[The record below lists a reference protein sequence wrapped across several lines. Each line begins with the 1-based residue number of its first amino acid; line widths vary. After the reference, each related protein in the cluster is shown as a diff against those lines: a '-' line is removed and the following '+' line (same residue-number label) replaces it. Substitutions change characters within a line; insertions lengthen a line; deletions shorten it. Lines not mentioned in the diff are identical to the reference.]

1 MNQYFQPKCMPESDA
16 PFTQVVIDDTYAH
29 LAGIVAADFAEGQSV
44 LGDVKNETLAVMTM
58 VGNILTEL
66 DLSFAQV
73 VRTDVHLASLDDFD
87 AMDAAYK
94 SFFEPGKYPA
104 RTTTESRRLF
114 GDSLVEVTCMAR
126 LSATQTKPQA

>member
-1 MNQYFQPKCMPESDA
+1 MNRYFQPKCMPESGA

-29 LAGIVAADFAEGQSV
+29 LAGIVAADFPLGQLA
-44 LGDVKNETLAVMTM
+44 LGDANRETHAVM
-58 VGNILTEL
+58 VLIQDILAEL

-73 VRTDVHLASLDDFD
+73 VRVDVHLANLDDFD

-94 SFFEPGKYPA
+94 EFFEAGNYPA

-114 GDSLVEVTCMAR
+114 GGSLVEVTCMAR
-126 LSATQTKPQA
+126 LAN

>member
-1 MNQYFQPKCMPESDA
+1 MPESDA

>member
-1 MNQYFQPKCMPESDA
+1 MNRYFQPNCMPESEA

-29 LAGIVAADFAEGQSV
+29 LAGIVAADFPQGQAA
-44 LGDVKNETLAVMTM
+44 LGDANNETRAIMTLI
-58 VGNILTEL
+58 GNILAEL
-66 DLSFAQV
+66 DLTFAQV

-87 AMDAAYK
+87 AMDAAYRE
-94 SFFEPGKYPA
+94 FFETGKYPA

-126 LSATQTKPQA
+126 LARQ